1 MLGIFLWNFKLSN
14 LIRVNTIKYKFRYDI
29 IIYRG
34 IMINLFFDY
43 LLWPLLMVVA
53 AISFLNSIMENK
65 KSKIIISVILLLAAV
80 VIMMLVYK
88 KFDEGIFIQI
98 YLFLFFLSIALV
110 ILALK
115 KQEDRFTLIG
125 IGLML
130 AMLVILLT
138 FPLE

>member
-1 MLGIFLWNFKLSN
+1 
-14 LIRVNTIKYKFRYDI
+14 
-29 IIYRG
+29 
-34 IMINLFFDY
+34 MINLFFDY

-65 KSKIIISVILLLAAV
+65 KTKIIISVILLIAAV

-115 KQEDRFTLIG
+115 KQEDWFTLIG